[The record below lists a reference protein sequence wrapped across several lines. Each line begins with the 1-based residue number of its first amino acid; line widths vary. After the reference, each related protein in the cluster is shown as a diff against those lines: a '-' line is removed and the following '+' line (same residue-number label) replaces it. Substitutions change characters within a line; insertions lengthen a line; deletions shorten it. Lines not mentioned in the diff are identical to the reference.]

1 MAKVKYVGES
11 FGAVSLTDG
20 VIYECWVDPEDEGLL
35 RVIDDS
41 GEDYLYSAIN
51 PRPLDGSSIG
61 GRFEIVEDK
70 DGSVAKLIF
79 TGQEVDEDYKRFGER
94 LITK

>member
-20 VIYECWVDPEDEGLL
+20 VIYECWVYPEDEGLL

-41 GEDYLYSAIN
+41 GEDYLYSTIN

-79 TGQEVDEDYKRFGER
+79 TGQEADEDYKRFGER

>member
-41 GEDYLYSAIN
+41 GEDYLYSSVN
-51 PRPLDGSSIG
+51 PRPADGSSPG
-61 GRFEIVEDK
+61 GRVEIIEDD
-70 DGSVAKLIF
+70 DGAVAKLIS
-79 TGQEVDEDYKRFGER
+79 TWKKVYEN
-94 LITK
+94 

>member
-35 RVIDDS
+35 RVIDDTLIHSKLLPACSEFSLSEAAEAPFS
-41 GEDYLYSAIN
+41 GRSASETGGN
-51 PRPLDGSSIG
+51 PAP
-61 GRFEIVEDK
+61 
-70 DGSVAKLIF
+70 
-79 TGQEVDEDYKRFGER
+79 
-94 LITK
+94 

>member
-41 GEDYLYSAIN
+41 
-51 PRPLDGSSIG
+51 
-61 GRFEIVEDK
+61 
-70 DGSVAKLIF
+70 
-79 TGQEVDEDYKRFGER
+79 
-94 LITK
+94 